1 MAYTEQNKISK
12 IYNQRT
18 DIRNQITF
26 QDVQQ
31 AKDFFL
37 TQQAKDTYN
46 KYCHRQEWKLVND
59 NKSLH
64 WTVSFKL
71 YHEVDANYVPDS
83 SLWRD
88 TKEKITGVDGWF
100 VRPNWPIIDHDAEHL
115 F

>member
-1 MAYTEQNKISK
+1 MVYTEQNKISK
-12 IYNQRT
+12 IYNQNSN
-18 DIRNQITF
+18 IRNQIVF

-37 TQQAKDTYN
+37 TQEAKDTYD

-88 TKEKITGVDGWF
+88 TKEKITREDKWF
-100 VRPNWPIIDHDAEHL
+100 KNPNHPIIYHDARNL

>member
-1 MAYTEQNKISK
+1 MVYTEQNKISK

-18 DIRNQITF
+18 DTRNQITF

-31 AKDFFL
+31 AKDFFF

-46 KYCHRQEWKLVND
+46 KYCYRQEWKLTND

-71 YHEVDANYVPDS
+71 YHEQDTNYVPDS

-88 TKEKITGVDGWF
+88 TKAKITGVDGWF